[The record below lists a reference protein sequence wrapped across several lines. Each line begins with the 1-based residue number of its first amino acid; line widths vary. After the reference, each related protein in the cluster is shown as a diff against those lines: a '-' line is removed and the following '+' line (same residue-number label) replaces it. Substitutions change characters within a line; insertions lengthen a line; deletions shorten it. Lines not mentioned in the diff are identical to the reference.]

1 MDYEWLLLS
10 LIVALAGVVRGCI
23 GFGFSALVVASAAL
37 FMPPATVV
45 PMVAILEIV
54 ASIHMAAST
63 WRQAAIRP
71 LLYLLAGTAIATPLG
86 VYALVLLSATDIRLL
101 LSGLI
106 FILSLL
112 LLSGWQ
118 YRGVVTKSSY
128 LSMGLFAGICNG
140 SSAVGGLP
148 GATFLASVR
157 MSMPQLRATLVLF
170 FFGADLILILSV
182 SAHDLYNQSLVI
194 YSAIMVLP
202 MALGI
207 QIGTVFFHKLNEKHL
222 RRAVIALLLLLSLTG
237 LVRGLLGYLLASP
250 WFYS

>member
-1 MDYEWLLLS
+1 MDYQWLLLGF
-10 LIVALAGVVRGCI
+10 IVALAGVVRGCI

-37 FMPPATVV
+37 FIPPATIV

-54 ASIHMAAST
+54 ASVHMAFST
-63 WRQAAIRP
+63 WRQAAFRP

-86 VYALVLLSATDIRLL
+86 VYALVLLSAADIRLL

-140 SSAVGGLP
+140 ASAVGGLP
-148 GATFLASVR
+148 VATFLASVR
-157 MSMPQLRATLVLF
+157 LSMTQLRATLVLF
-170 FFGADLILILSV
+170 FFAADLILILSAT
-182 SAHDLYNQSLVI
+182 AHGLLQQSLVI
-194 YSAIMVLP
+194 YSVMMVLP

-207 QIGTVFFHKLNEKHL
+207 QLGTVLFHKLNEKTL
-222 RRAVIALLLLLSLTG
+222 RLAVIALLLLLSLTG
-237 LVRGLLGYLLASP
+237 LVRGLLGYLIS
-250 WFYS
+250 